1 MKKYLLIIL
10 IVLFNLSLD
19 AKERY
24 SVFKATGNVE
34 VVTNGRKMKAE
45 PKMELSVNSN
55 IIIAANAQLK
65 ILDKPTGKIYTSCST
80 GSMTVSSLIAQSKA
94 KSNNLSARISD
105 EIRKTGETKQK
116 PQTGVSFRAVADE
129 DDSEYLYSVLCQCIN
144 SFEQTDGL
152 TAVSELNDS
161 TLSLNITNKT
171 SEILWVNILCIS
183 PDYPPMLVFEEE
195 TEDTSFSIDSGK
207 SYQIDDMQLIT
218 NDDYRYVIVGAPMPF
233 DSSLIN
239 NHFFE
244 KTTPIDLS
252 DFDEAHQIELIEL
265 W

>member
-10 IVLFNLSLD
+10 IVLFNLSLG

-24 SVFKATGNVE
+24 SVYKATGNVE

-45 PKMELSVNSN
+45 PKMELSANSN

-105 EIRKTGETKQK
+105 EVRKTGETKQK

-129 DDSEYLYSVLCQCIN
+129 DDSEYLYTVLCQCIN
-144 SFEQTDGL
+144 SFEQTEGL
-152 TAVSELNDS
+152 TASIEQQDGAS
-161 TLSLNITNKT
+161 SLNITNNT
-171 SEILWVNILCIS
+171 DETLWVNILCIS
-183 PDYPPMLVFEEE
+183 PDYQPMLVFEESQE
-195 TEDTSFSIDSGK
+195 KPLSIESGK
-207 SYQIDDMQLIT
+207 SYQIDDLQLAM
-218 NDDYRYVIVGAPMPF
+218 NDNYRYIIVGAPMFF
-233 DSSLIN
+233 DIGLIN
-239 NHFFE
+239 QHFSDN
-244 KTTPIDLS
+244 THPIDLN
-252 DFDEAHQIELIEL
+252 DFDESLQIELAEL
-265 W
+265 R